1 MSSVMGSFCLI
12 TSPLTRL
19 IPFRI
24 DETYQLLASGF
35 FSPVSRC
42 KMRTAFKHWR
52 VELKDRRLD
61 KKAIYLPRSVC
72 DMGTGLM
79 LSLLQKSKYDDSCT
93 E

>member
-1 MSSVMGSFCLI
+1 MSRVMGSFCLI

-19 IPFRI
+19 TPFRI

-35 FSPVSRC
+35 FSPASRC
-42 KMRTAFKHWR
+42 KMRTAFKYWR

-61 KKAIYLPRSVC
+61 QKAIYLPRSVC

-79 LSLLQKSKYDDSCT
+79 LSLLQKSKYDNSCT